1 MEIKRGTK
9 VRWMRKDES
18 DLFYGKIYTVL
29 SGDESKCC
37 LIETGSDISYPIQF
51 FEVVEIHKGT
61 QIRWPGP
68 TEFLYFTHGK
78 TYEVLSVEREWF
90 RIIDDSGE
98 DYLYPP
104 ELFEIVEE

>member
-51 FEVVEIHKGT
+51 F
-61 QIRWPGP
+61 
-68 TEFLYFTHGK
+68 
-78 TYEVLSVEREWF
+78 
-90 RIIDDSGE
+90 
-98 DYLYPP
+98 
-104 ELFEIVEE
+104 